1 MLNLFVISKNNAE
14 FEEISGDSSTCV
26 GQSDRTSS
34 GIAEYYNTLGE
45 TVEWRRSVVW
55 GMPTPD
61 RAKKA
66 RTRIVM
72 ACNLESFH
80 LQQRGNC

>member
-45 TVEWRRSVVW
+45 TVE
-55 GMPTPD
+55 
-61 RAKKA
+61 
-66 RTRIVM
+66 
-72 ACNLESFH
+72 
-80 LQQRGNC
+80 